1 MIFDDYIPFSEW
13 CRREDIPYHIA
24 MVRYNRGT
32 IDGCS
37 TFGKSRNRVFV
48 KKDFKKTDIAE
59 HPVSDNYI
67 PAGEWS
73 KREKI
78 GISALRK
85 IVQRGII
92 PSKKINNKLYLNKKY
107 TKEMWEQHKS
117 ENKKRR
123 LDEIKKRKRLSI
135 VKNERV
141 IAKEI
146 AKESKKIYKNGCGKF
161 KLTYIINDLC
171 ENYTTDTEFVSMH
184 DVSKY
189 FKRDSSWYRI
199 LQDECRVEIA

>member
-1 MIFDDYIPFSEW
+1 
-13 CRREDIPYHIA
+13 

-37 TFGKSRNRVFV
+37 TFGKNRNRVFV
-48 KKDFKKTDIAE
+48 KKDFKKSDIVE
-59 HPVSDNYI
+59 HPVSDYI
-67 PAGEWS
+67 PAREWS

-78 GISALRK
+78 GISAIRK

-92 PSKKINNKLYLNKKY
+92 PSKKINNRLYLHKDY
-107 TKEMWEQHKS
+107 TKEKYEQHKAD
-117 ENKKRR
+117 NKKRR
-123 LDEIKKRKRLSI
+123 LEEIKRRKQSI
-135 VKNERV
+135 IVNSVKKERI

-184 DVSKY
+184 DVSRY
-189 FKRDSSWYRI
+189 FKRDSSWHKI
-199 LQDECRVEIA
+199 LQDECRIEIA